1 MEQVNKTALITGA
14 AKGIGK
20 AVALA
25 FAKEGYNIV
34 INYNGSKEA
43 ALNTQQEIEALGVK
57 TLVVQA
63 DVSDEDQVKTMVEKS
78 IETFERIDV
87 LVNNSGINKD
97 GLMLRMSYEDFHKV
111 IAVNLEGTFNCIKHV
126 SRIMMKQRSG
136 SIINMSSVVGI
147 MGNAGQANYASSKAG
162 VLGLTKS
169 AARELALRHIRVNAI
184 APGFIETDMTAKL
197 AEKDKAKMME
207 QIPLRQFG
215 QPEDVANVCVA
226 LASDAFK
233 YVTGQTI
240 HVDGGMVQK
249 AVDRIILV
257 PQLADQLLHF
267 FVHIHHI
274 VVLHPLIAVL
284 KSPKGQDKRQELFKD
299 QPLPRME
306 IHFFIF
312 WKMNPPQGKIILR
325 QPVFQT
331 DLFRQ
336 RLL

>member
-78 IETFERIDV
+78 VETFERIDV

-207 QIPLRQFG
+207 QIPLRQFWTTRRCG
-215 QPEDVANVCVA
+215 QCMCC
-226 LASDAFK
+226 LGK
-233 YVTGQTI
+233 
-240 HVDGGMVQK
+240 
-249 AVDRIILV
+249 RC
-257 PQLADQLLHF
+257 LLN
-267 FVHIHHI
+267 
-274 VVLHPLIAVL
+274 
-284 KSPKGQDKRQELFKD
+284 
-299 QPLPRME
+299 M
-306 IHFFIF
+306 
-312 WKMNPPQGKIILR
+312 
-325 QPVFQT
+325 
-331 DLFRQ
+331 
-336 RLL
+336 

>member
-87 LVNNSGINKD
+87 LVNNSGINID

-111 IAVNLEGTFNCIKHV
+111 IAVNCIKHV
-126 SRIMMKQRSG
+126 TRIMMKQRSG

-240 HVDGGMVQK
+240 HVDGGM
-249 AVDRIILV
+249 I
-257 PQLADQLLHF
+257 
-267 FVHIHHI
+267 
-274 VVLHPLIAVL
+274 
-284 KSPKGQDKRQELFKD
+284 
-299 QPLPRME
+299 M
-306 IHFFIF
+306 
-312 WKMNPPQGKIILR
+312 
-325 QPVFQT
+325 
-331 DLFRQ
+331 
-336 RLL
+336 

>member
-57 TLVVQA
+57 TLVVKA
-63 DVSDEDQVKTMVEKS
+63 DVSDEGQVKTMVEKS

-240 HVDGGMVQK
+240 HVDGGM
-249 AVDRIILV
+249 I
-257 PQLADQLLHF
+257 
-267 FVHIHHI
+267 
-274 VVLHPLIAVL
+274 
-284 KSPKGQDKRQELFKD
+284 
-299 QPLPRME
+299 M
-306 IHFFIF
+306 
-312 WKMNPPQGKIILR
+312 
-325 QPVFQT
+325 
-331 DLFRQ
+331 
-336 RLL
+336 

>member
-78 IETFERIDV
+78 VETFERIDV

-147 MGNAGQANYASSKAG
+147 TGNAG
-162 VLGLTKS
+162 
-169 AARELALRHIRVNAI
+169 
-184 APGFIETDMTAKL
+184 PAK
-197 AEKDKAKMME
+197 
-207 QIPLRQFG
+207 Q
-215 QPEDVANVCVA
+215 VC
-226 LASDAFK
+226 
-233 YVTGQTI
+233 
-240 HVDGGMVQK
+240 
-249 AVDRIILV
+249 LV
-257 PQLADQLLHF
+257 
-267 FVHIHHI
+267 
-274 VVLHPLIAVL
+274 
-284 KSPKGQDKRQELFKD
+284 
-299 QPLPRME
+299 
-306 IHFFIF
+306 
-312 WKMNPPQGKIILR
+312 
-325 QPVFQT
+325 
-331 DLFRQ
+331 
-336 RLL
+336 

>member
-184 APGFIETDMTAKL
+184 APGFIETDMTANWQRK
-197 AEKDKAKMME
+197 
-207 QIPLRQFG
+207 
-215 QPEDVANVCVA
+215 
-226 LASDAFK
+226 
-233 YVTGQTI
+233 T
-240 HVDGGMVQK
+240 
-249 AVDRIILV
+249 
-257 PQLADQLLHF
+257 
-267 FVHIHHI
+267 
-274 VVLHPLIAVL
+274 
-284 KSPKGQDKRQELFKD
+284 KR
-299 QPLPRME
+299 R
-306 IHFFIF
+306 
-312 WKMNPPQGKIILR
+312 
-325 QPVFQT
+325 
-331 DLFRQ
+331 
-336 RLL
+336 

>member
-78 IETFERIDV
+78 VETFERIDV

-197 AEKDKAKMME
+197 AEKDKAKMM
-207 QIPLRQFG
+207 
-215 QPEDVANVCVA
+215 
-226 LASDAFK
+226 
-233 YVTGQTI
+233 
-240 HVDGGMVQK
+240 
-249 AVDRIILV
+249 
-257 PQLADQLLHF
+257 
-267 FVHIHHI
+267 
-274 VVLHPLIAVL
+274 
-284 KSPKGQDKRQELFKD
+284 
-299 QPLPRME
+299 
-306 IHFFIF
+306 
-312 WKMNPPQGKIILR
+312 
-325 QPVFQT
+325 
-331 DLFRQ
+331 
-336 RLL
+336 

>member
-43 ALNTQQEIEALGVK
+43 ALNTQQEIEVLGVK

-78 IETFERIDV
+78 VETFERIDV

-126 SRIMMKQRSG
+126 LRIMMKQRSG

-240 HVDGGMVQK
+240 HVDGGM
-249 AVDRIILV
+249 I
-257 PQLADQLLHF
+257 
-267 FVHIHHI
+267 
-274 VVLHPLIAVL
+274 
-284 KSPKGQDKRQELFKD
+284 
-299 QPLPRME
+299 M
-306 IHFFIF
+306 
-312 WKMNPPQGKIILR
+312 
-325 QPVFQT
+325 
-331 DLFRQ
+331 
-336 RLL
+336 

>member
-25 FAKEGYNIV
+25 FAKEGYNII

-43 ALNTQQEIEALGVK
+43 ALKTQQEIEALGVK

-63 DVSDEDQVKTMVEKS
+63 DVSNEDQVKTMVEKS

-197 AEKDKAKMME
+197 AEKEKAKMRE
-207 QIPLRQFG
+207 QIP
-215 QPEDVANVCVA
+215 
-226 LASDAFK
+226 
-233 YVTGQTI
+233 
-240 HVDGGMVQK
+240 
-249 AVDRIILV
+249 
-257 PQLADQLLHF
+257 
-267 FVHIHHI
+267 
-274 VVLHPLIAVL
+274 
-284 KSPKGQDKRQELFKD
+284 
-299 QPLPRME
+299 
-306 IHFFIF
+306 
-312 WKMNPPQGKIILR
+312 
-325 QPVFQT
+325 
-331 DLFRQ
+331 
-336 RLL
+336 